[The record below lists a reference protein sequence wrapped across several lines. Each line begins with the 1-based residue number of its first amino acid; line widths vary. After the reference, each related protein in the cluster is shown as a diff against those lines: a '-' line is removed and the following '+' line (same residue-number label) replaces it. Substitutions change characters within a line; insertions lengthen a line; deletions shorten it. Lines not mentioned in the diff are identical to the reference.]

1 MLTFD
6 QIFTSQTS
14 NANSSTLDWD
24 GGEGQ
29 VIAAGTWDS
38 GKVSLEI
45 SPDGGTTFVA
55 VGTDGEL
62 TADGVFSFRANPC
75 KVRLVV
81 SSAGASTSLNAWITS
96 EEHGSSRA

>member
-1 MLTFD
+1 MTFD
-6 QIFTSQTS
+6 KIFNNQTS
-14 NANSSTLDWD
+14 NTNSSTLDWD

-29 VIAAGTWDS
+29 VIASGTWDS

-45 SPDGGTTFVA
+45 SPDSGTTWVS

-75 KVRLVV
+75 KVRLAV

-96 EEHGSSRA
+96 EEYGSSRV